1 MNKSNHYMLLAL
13 LFGAI
18 FTHNAQALVINTTV
32 AGTDNLYF
40 SDWGHSYTSTQPE
53 WNDSGAWNNNFDIET
68 SALGRGNAASAVNYA
83 FSSGQSLSISA
94 TGSVTDWGTSY
105 TDPNGTTTS
114 GANEGWNFRG
124 LPVYSLIGL
133 WSTSATLIDPVDSPF
148 YIGSS
153 LDLFAPTAAGS
164 LYLFLGENDGYFN
177 DNFFDDK
184 YNVSITVANVP
195 EPSTVALMALGM
207 FGIMLARRRKQI

>member
-1 MNKSNHYMLLAL
+1 MKKSNRYTLLAL
-13 LFGAI
+13 LLGAI

-40 SDWGHSYTSTQPE
+40 SDWGHSYTGTLSSDGNE
-53 WNDSGAWNNNFDIET
+53 ASGV
-68 SALGRGNAASAVNYA
+68 GRGNAASSVNYA
-83 FSSGQSLSISA
+83 FSSGQALSISA
-94 TGSVTDWGTSY
+94 TGSVIDLDGSTY
-105 TDPNGTTTS
+105 TDPTGDNQ
-114 GANEGWNFRG
+114 GWDFRG

-153 LDLFAPTAAGS
+153 LDLFAPTALGS
-164 LYLFLGENDGYFN
+164 LYLFMGENDGYFS

-195 EPSTVALMALGM
+195 APSTIVLMALGM
-207 FGIMLARRRKQI
+207 LGIMFARRRKQS